1 MDESERQQLAQRL
14 SAVSMKD
21 ARKEILR
28 LDSKATVEYWR
39 NSYWDEYHT
48 LYLLPNAGLSIALVE
63 KSNLKDTNR
72 TTASSRGD
80 QKVQKVT
87 FKYIEAR
94 VNPLNRPV
102 KNVTGVP

>member
-14 SAVSMKD
+14 SAMSMKD
-21 ARKEILR
+21 ARKEMLR
-28 LDSKATVEYWR
+28 LDSKATVEYFR

-48 LYLLPNAGLSIALVE
+48 LYLLPNAGLSITLVE
-63 KSNLKDTNR
+63 KSSMKDMDR
-72 TTASSRGD
+72 ATASSRGD

-94 VNPLNRPV
+94 VDQLTRPV
-102 KNVTGVP
+102 KNVTGVS